1 MSAAAALILLAEA
14 ATACAPPAP
23 SRLRAG
29 AIVIRPVAT
38 ADAPPFAVLG
48 PAAPLTTEP
57 KIQKTAA
64 SEGATDRKDA
74 PPPEQ
79 CKALPIHMV

>member
-23 SRLRAG
+23 PRLRAG
-29 AIVIRPVAT
+29 AIIIRPVAT
-38 ADAPPFAVLG
+38 ADAPPFALLG

-57 KIQKTAA
+57 KIHKTAA
-64 SEGATDRKDA
+64 SDSATGRDA
-74 PPPEQ
+74 PPVEQ
-79 CKALPIHMV
+79 CKAPLIHMV